1 MIGQERAIDKRECK
15 KEAFK
20 FIVSPNRWVWVMLPV
35 KNPLIRRYSEVLLLN
50 LSVEFVIKAEIIKTK
65 NKHMTAMFAAF
76 QYNQCQYN
84 QCQ

>member
-1 MIGQERAIDKRECK
+1 
-15 KEAFK
+15 
-20 FIVSPNRWVWVMLPV
+20 MLPV

-76 QYNQCQYN
+76 QNQQAHTFELIEL
-84 QCQ
+84 